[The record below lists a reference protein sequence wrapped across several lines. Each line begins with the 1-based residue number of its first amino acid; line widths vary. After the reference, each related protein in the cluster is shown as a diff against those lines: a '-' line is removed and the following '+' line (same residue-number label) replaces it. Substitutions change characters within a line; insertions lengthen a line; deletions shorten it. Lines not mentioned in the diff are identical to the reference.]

1 MRDKRSFIQSFFP
14 PSVEDL
20 QLISID
26 LEITGLTLC
35 DILRNINKTFP
46 ENSRDRYDMRSGK
59 KVVAI
64 MCKSEL
70 IYPLSGI
77 ILLVS
82 STDVNV
88 NAESKNYILISVDEL
103 DIRDEETLDKINTE
117 IIMFLAK
124 LLRDRIPTFD
134 EFLKKSLYNDFEDLG
149 E

>member
-46 ENSRDRYDMRSGK
+46 ENSRDRYDIRDGK
-59 KVVAI
+59 KVVAVI
-64 MCKSEL
+64 CKSEL

-77 ILLVS
+77 ILMVS
-82 STDVNV
+82 GADVNV

-103 DIRDEETLDKINTE
+103 DIRDEDTLNKINTE

-124 LLRDRIPTFD
+124 LLRDRLPTFD
-134 EFLKKSLYNDFEDLG
+134 EFFKKSLYNDYEDLG